1 MASAERHRH
10 IIELVAAAGEAGIAQ
25 LADATGASE
34 MTIRR
39 DLDVLA
45 GRGVLER
52 YRGGA
57 RSLLRG
63 TELPWGA
70 RATDRADVKRRLARH
85 AAALVADGESVLVDS
100 GTTCLEVAR
109 ALNGRRLTVMALS
122 VHALSALTP
131 SPTLTVLAA
140 GGAVRPGEL
149 AFVGPLACDAIGRL
163 RVDTAVLGCCGLTAA
178 DGLTAYDLDEAAV
191 KQAAIAS
198 ARRVVVVTEGAKL
211 GRTAL
216 ARVCAPPA
224 IDLVV
229 TEDDAPAAEV
239 AALTDAGTRIEFAT
253 G

>member
-1 MASAERHRH
+1 MASAERQRH
-10 IIELVAAAGEAGIAQ
+10 IVELVSAAGEVGIAE
-25 LADATGASE
+25 LAEATGASE

-45 GRGVLER
+45 DRGVVER

-63 TELPWGA
+63 TELPYGA
-70 RATDRADVKRRLARH
+70 RSADRLDVKRRLAGEV
-85 AAALVADGESVLVDS
+85 AALVADGESVLVDG

-109 ALNGRRLTVMALS
+109 ALNGRRLTVLALS
-122 VHALSALTP
+122 VHALASLVPTP
-131 SPTLTVLAA
+131 SLTVLSP
-140 GGAVRPGEL
+140 GGAVRAGEL
-149 AFVGPLACDAIGRL
+149 TFIGPMACDGIDRL

-191 KQAAIAS
+191 KKAAIAS

-216 ARVCAPPA
+216 ARVCPPSA
-224 IDLVV
+224 IDVVV
-229 TEDDAPAAEV
+229 TEAGAPAAEV
-239 AALTDAGTRIEFAT
+239 AALTEAGTLIRFV
-253 G
+253 GD